1 MVDSID
7 GLAFMKMDERTLKF
21 LSDKVKINNSFDLR
35 ITHQE
40 IADDLNTSRVVITR
54 ILKQLHDENKIYST
68 RNKIRV
74 LQLFD

>member
-1 MVDSID
+1 M
-7 GLAFMKMDERTLKF
+7 
-21 LSDKVKINNSFDLR
+21 
-35 ITHQE
+35 
-40 IADDLNTSRVVITR
+40 TR

>member
-1 MVDSID
+1 M
-7 GLAFMKMDERTLKF
+7 
-21 LSDKVKINNSFDLR
+21 
-35 ITHQE
+35 THQE